1 MFDKLEDLLIHFEE
15 IMSELAEP
23 NVANNQERF
32 RMLMKEQS
40 DLQPIVD
47 AYKEYNTAYIRIEV
61 KFSCL
66 ERYIAGK
73 NIIKDN
79 ILHEVV
85 SVIFLVIVLLDA

>member
-40 DLQPIVD
+40 LSLIHISEP
-47 AYKEYNTAYIRIEV
+47 TR
-61 KFSCL
+61 
-66 ERYIAGK
+66 
-73 NIIKDN
+73 
-79 ILHEVV
+79 H
-85 SVIFLVIVLLDA
+85 